1 MATAR
6 KTRLLLVYN
15 PRSSQANRIEREVL
29 EPLRAATGLSF
40 GRFEVEAKKMEINAE
55 RLAKVLC
62 DGDVVVVAGGDG
74 AVAVAVNGCMLSEKA
89 VRLAVLPY
97 GNFNDTARS
106 LGVKRRDKE
115 GILKILEKLTDFE
128 GDLDTQKEI
137 YPLEVRINGKL
148 WRYVVSYVTVGM
160 LAASTQVFDE
170 PKVRKRLQQK
180 KYNFGFSLTKLAGWY
195 MRNRKKYF
203 LQNMR
208 LNGKKLEGAVT
219 DYLAVNSKTAGKMM
233 RGENW
238 MFDQEKFLSGT
249 ARMGGIIGLVN
260 FMLKAVLVSLPLKE
274 AKKAELNFDKAQDL
288 EIQSEGEYQFFSNVS
303 QIEIKKC
310 QKGIKII

>member
-29 EPLRAATGLSF
+29 RPLRAATGLSF

-62 DGDVVVVAGGDG
+62 DGDAVVVAGGDG
-74 AVAVAVNGCMLSEKA
+74 AVAVAVNGCMLSQKE

-106 LGVKRRDKE
+106 LGVKKRGSGEISR
-115 GILKILEKLTDFE
+115 ILAK
-128 GDLDTQKEI
+128 LDTSDDQSKEI

-160 LAASTQVFDE
+160 LAASTMVFDE
-170 PKVRKRLQQK
+170 PKIRKRLQK
-180 KYNFGFSLTKLAGWY
+180 KKHNFSFSLTRLASWY
-195 MRNRKKYF
+195 FKNRKKHF
-203 LQNMR
+203 LRDMR
-208 LNGKKLEGAVT
+208 LNGEKTKGAKT
-219 DYLAVNSKTAGKMM
+219 DYLAVNSKTVGKMM
-233 RGENW
+233 RGGDW
-238 MFDQEKFLSGT
+238 MFKPEVFLSGT
-249 ARMGGIIGLVN
+249 AKINRLLGLFG
-260 FMLKAVLVSLPLKE
+260 FMLRAVLVSVPLKE
-274 AKKAELNFDKAQDL
+274 VKKAELSFEKAEDL
-288 EIQSEGEYQFFSNVS
+288 AIQSEGECQVYSNVS
-303 QIEIKKC
+303 RIEIKKC